1 MTTQDLLDP
10 KSWAER
16 TFGSVQLHDRRRTR
30 RAVQAAS
37 NLAENPLGSLPAQ
50 MHTWKETKALY
61 RLLDE
66 PDVTFAALMQ
76 PHLQQT
82 RAQAT
87 SSAVVLLV
95 QDTTDIDLS
104 HRHKISGVGQIG
116 NERGR
121 GFFVQTVLAVRPQT
135 REVLG
140 CMAQEPFVRVP
151 APQGEQRHQRLK
163 REARETDVWIRQV
176 HTIGAPAAGS
186 MWVHV
191 GDRGADMFPF
201 FQACQTTQT
210 RFLVRAA
217 QNRRVQEN
225 EEEITYSLTRA
236 RSWPSQASRPFE
248 VPARHG
254 HPGRSTQ
261 LQLSFGQL
269 TLLPPRNEPR
279 ASKDPIPVWVIRV
292 WEEQAPEG
300 EEPLEWILLTS
311 VPTATLEEAWERVD
325 WYGHRWLAEDYHH
338 CLKSGC
344 RIEDRQLQSV
354 DGLMRLLGLLSPLA
368 VRLLQ
373 VRACTREDPERPAAE
388 VIEPLMLAVLA
399 QRTGQSPLTMTV
411 GTDLGRRWHAWVAIW
426 HALMM
431 GLLDGEPSGKAG
443 SLCKRCLRAL
453 ILLFTSVC
461 KMWVRISPSRGG
473 R

>member
-1 MTTQDLLDP
+1 MTTQEVLDP

-16 TFGSVQLHDRRRTR
+16 TFGGVQLHDLRRTS
-30 RAVQAAS
+30 RAVKAAS

-82 RAQAT
+82 REQAT
-87 SSAVVLLV
+87 SAPVVLLV

-104 HRHKISGVGQIG
+104 HRRKISGVGQIG

-121 GFFVQTVLAVRPQT
+121 GFFVQTVLAVRPAT

-140 CMAQEPFVRVP
+140 CMAQEPFVRIP
-151 APQGEQRHQRLK
+151 APQGEQRYQR
-163 REARETDVWIRQV
+163 RQRQERETDVWMRQV
-176 HTIGAPAAGS
+176 QAIGTPESAS
-186 MWVHV
+186 LWVHV

-201 FQACQTTQT
+201 FQACRSTQT
-210 RFLVRAA
+210 HFLVRAA
-217 QNRRVQEN
+217 QNRRVQES
-225 EEEITYSLTRA
+225 EDEISYSLTQA

-254 HPGRSTQ
+254 HQARSTQ
-261 LQLSFGQL
+261 LQLAFGQL
-269 TLLPPRNEPR
+269 TLLPPRHEPH
-279 ASKDPIPVWVIRV
+279 ASKEPVTVWLIRV

-300 EEPLEWILLTS
+300 EEPLEWVLLTS
-311 VPTATLEEAWERVD
+311 VPTTALEQAWERVD
-325 WYGHRWLAEDYHH
+325 WYRCRWSVEDYHH

-344 RIEDRQLQSV
+344 RIEERQGPRV
-354 DGLMRLLGLLSPLA
+354 EGLMRLLGLLSPLA

-373 VRACTREDPERPAAE
+373 VRALAREEPERPAHE

-399 QRTGQSPLTMTV
+399 QRSGHSPATMTV
-411 GTDLGRRWHAWVAIW
+411 GTFWTEVARLGGYLARRHDGPPGWRTIW
-426 HALMM
+426 KGWLSLQTLLEGAHLALH
-431 GLLDGEPSGKAG
+431 LPL
-443 SLCKRCLRAL
+443 
-453 ILLFTSVC
+453 
-461 KMWVRISPSRGG
+461 
-473 R
+473 

>member
-1 MTTQDLLDP
+1 MNTQELLNP

-16 TFGSVQLHDRRRTR
+16 TFGGVRLHDLRRTK

-37 NLAENPLGSLPAQ
+37 KLAENPLGSLPAQ
-50 MHTWKETKALY
+50 MQTWKETKALY

-82 RAQAT
+82 REQAL
-87 SSAVVLLV
+87 SSPVVLLV

-104 HRHKISGVGQIG
+104 HRRKISGVGQIG

-121 GFFVQTVLAVRPQT
+121 GFFVQTVLAVRPGT

-140 CMAQEPFVRVP
+140 CMAQEPFVRIP
-151 APQGEQRHQRLK
+151 APEGEQRSQRRK
-163 REARETDVWIRQV
+163 RQERETDVWIRQV
-176 HTIGAPAAGS
+176 QSIGTPAAGS

-201 FQACQTTQT
+201 FQACQTTKT
-210 RFLVRAA
+210 PFLVRAA
-217 QNRRVQEN
+217 QNRRVQQD
-225 EEEITYSLTRA
+225 EEEITYALLRA
-236 RSWPSQASRPFE
+236 RSWPSQASRAFE

-254 HPGRSTQ
+254 HQARSTQ
-261 LQLSFGQL
+261 LQLAFGQM

-279 ASKDPIPVWVIRV
+279 AGQEPVTVWVMRV
-292 WEEQAPEG
+292 WEEQTPEG

-311 VPTATLEEAWERVD
+311 VPTTTLAQAWERVD
-325 WYGHRWLAEDYHH
+325 WYGYRWLVEDYHQ

-344 RIEDRQLQSV
+344 RIEARQLQSV

-373 VRACTREDPERPAAE
+373 VRALAREEPERPAHE

-399 QRTGQSPLTMTV
+399 QRSGQSPATMTV
-411 GTDLGRRWHAWVAIW
+411 GTFWTEVARLGGYLARSHDGPPGWRTIW
-426 HALMM
+426 KGWLSLQT
-431 GLLDGEPSGKAG
+431 LLEGAH
-443 SLCKRCLRAL
+443 LAFHLRL
-453 ILLFTSVC
+453 
-461 KMWVRISPSRGG
+461 
-473 R
+473 

>member
-1 MTTQDLLDP
+1 MNTQDLLDP

-16 TFGSVQLHDRRRTR
+16 TFGGVQLHDRRRTE

-37 NLAENPLGSLPAQ
+37 KLAENPLGSLPAQ

-76 PHLQQT
+76 PHFEQT
-82 RAQAT
+82 REQANA
-87 SSAVVLLV
+87 SPVVLLV

-140 CMAQEPFVRVP
+140 CLAQEPFVRIP
-151 APQGEQRHQRLK
+151 APQGEQRYQRRK
-163 REARETDVWIRQV
+163 REERETDVWKRQV
-176 HTIGAPAAGS
+176 SAIGTPESGS

-201 FQACQTTQT
+201 FQACQATQT
-210 RFLVRAA
+210 HFLVRAGKS
-217 QNRRVQEN
+217 RRVEES
-225 EEEITYSLTRA
+225 EEEITYSLMRA

-254 HPGRSTQ
+254 RQARSTQ
-261 LQLSFGQL
+261 VQLAFGQM

-279 ASKDPIPVWVIRV
+279 ASKEPLTVWVIRV

-300 EEPLEWILLTS
+300 EEPLEWVLLTS
-311 VPTATLEEAWERVD
+311 VPTTTLEDAWERVD
-325 WYGHRWLAEDYHH
+325 WYRHRWLVEDYHQ

-344 RIEDRQLQSV
+344 RIEERQLQSV

-373 VRACTREDPERPAAE
+373 VRALAREDPERPASQ
-388 VIEPLMLAVLA
+388 VIDPVMLAVLA
-399 QRTGQSPLTMTV
+399 QRCGGSPATMTV
-411 GTDLGRRWHAWVAIW
+411 GTFWTEVARLGGYLARSHDGPPGWRTIW
-426 HALMM
+426 KGWLFLQT
-431 GLLDGEPSGKAG
+431 LLEGAH
-443 SLCKRCLRAL
+443 LAFHLRL
-453 ILLFTSVC
+453 
-461 KMWVRISPSRGG
+461 
-473 R
+473 

>member
-1 MTTQDLLDP
+1 MNTQDLLDP

-16 TFGSVQLHDRRRTR
+16 TFGGVQLHDKRRTG

-37 NLAENPLGSLPAQ
+37 KLAENPLGSLPAQ
-50 MHTWKETKALY
+50 MHTWKETKAVY

-76 PHLQQT
+76 PHFEQT
-82 RAQAT
+82 RDQANA
-87 SSAVVLLV
+87 SGVVLLV

-140 CMAQEPFVRVP
+140 CLAQEPFVRIP
-151 APQGEQRHQRLK
+151 APDGEQRYQRRQ
-163 REARETDVWIRQV
+163 REERETDVWKRQV
-176 HTIGAPAAGS
+176 SAIGTPASGS

-201 FQACQTTQT
+201 FQACQATQT
-210 RFLVRAA
+210 HFLVRAA
-217 QNRRVQEN
+217 QNRRVQEG
-225 EEEITYSLTRA
+225 EDEISYSLTQARA
-236 RSWPSQASRPFE
+236 FPSQASRPFE

-254 HPGRSTQ
+254 RQGRSTQ
-261 LQLSFGQL
+261 LQLAFGQM
-269 TLLPPRNEPR
+269 TLLPPRYERRVSKEPLT
-279 ASKDPIPVWVIRV
+279 VWVIRV

-300 EEPLEWILLTS
+300 EEPLEWVLLTS
-311 VPTATLEEAWERVD
+311 VPTTTLEHAWERVD
-325 WYGHRWLAEDYHH
+325 WYRCRWSVEDYHQ

-344 RIEDRQLQSV
+344 RIEERQLQSV
-354 DGLMRLLGLLSPLA
+354 DGLIRLLGLLSPLA

-373 VRACTREDPERPAAE
+373 VRALAREDPERPAHE
-388 VIEPLMLAVLA
+388 VIDPVMLAVLA
-399 QRTGQSPLTMTV
+399 QRCGGSPATMTL
-411 GTDLGRRWHAWVAIW
+411 GTFWTEVARLGGYLARAHDGPPGWRTIW
-426 HALMM
+426 KGWLFLQT
-431 GLLDGEPSGKAG
+431 LLEGAH
-443 SLCKRCLRAL
+443 LAFHLRL
-453 ILLFTSVC
+453 
-461 KMWVRISPSRGG
+461 
-473 R
+473 

>member
-1 MTTQDLLDP
+1 MNTQDLLDP

-30 RAVQAAS
+30 RAVQAAGK
-37 NLAENPLGSLPAQ
+37 LAENPLGSLPAQ
-50 MHTWKETKALY
+50 MHTWKATKAVY

-76 PHLQQT
+76 PHVQQT
-82 RAQAT
+82 REQAT
-87 SSAVVLLV
+87 SAPVVLLV

-104 HRHKISGVGQIG
+104 HRRKISGVGQIG

-140 CMAQEPFVRVP
+140 CMAQEPFVRIP
-151 APQGEQRHQRLK
+151 APAGEQRYQRRK
-163 REARETDVWIRQV
+163 REERETDVWIRQV
-176 HTIGAPAAGS
+176 QSIGTPKSAS

-201 FQACQTTQT
+201 FQACRSTQT
-210 RFLVRAA
+210 HFLVRAA
-217 QNRRVQEN
+217 QNRRVQES
-225 EEEITYSLTRA
+225 EEEISYSLTQA

-254 HPGRSTQ
+254 RQARSTQ
-261 LQLSFGQL
+261 LQLAFGQM

-279 ASKDPIPVWVIRV
+279 AGKDPLTVWVMRV
-292 WEEQAPEG
+292 WEENAPEG
-300 EEPLEWILLTS
+300 EEPLEWLLLTS
-311 VPTATLEEAWERVD
+311 VPTTTLEQAWERVD
-325 WYGHRWLAEDYHH
+325 WYRHRWLVEDYHQ

-344 RIEDRQLQSV
+344 RIEQRQLQTV
-354 DGLMRLLGLLSPLA
+354 DSLIRLLGLLSPLA

-373 VRACTREDPERPAAE
+373 VRACAREDPERPAHE

-399 QRTGQSPLTMTV
+399 ERCGQSPLTMTV
-411 GTDLGRRWHAWVAIW
+411 GTFWTEVARLGGYLARSHDGPPGWRTIW
-426 HALMM
+426 KGWL
-431 GLLDGEPSGKAG
+431 
-443 SLCKRCLRAL
+443 SLQTLREGAQL
-453 ILLFTSVC
+453 AFHLRL
-461 KMWVRISPSRGG
+461 
-473 R
+473 